1 MFFLT
6 AVETAV
12 ARLSERHRRGDL
24 VLKEKR
30 EEPLQLLFQFARTFF
45 TNFFANF
52 SLTGVVVAI
61 FASVGHEQG
70 VEYLKGMIWGTPA
83 TLGLLIFGV
92 LALALSAGFY
102 KYMLFWKVRGDENW
116 RARWLGLV
124 GGVFWLW
131 ILSANLMLPNM
142 GKSF

>member
-12 ARLSERHRRGDL
+12 ARLSERNRRGDI

-30 EEPLQLLFQFARTFF
+30 EEPLQLLFQFSRTFI
-45 TNFFANF
+45 TNLLANF
-52 SLTGVVVAI
+52 SLTGILVAI
-61 FASVGHEQG
+61 FASVGHENA
-70 VEYLKGMIWGTPA
+70 VDYLKGMIWGSPA
-83 TLGLLIFGV
+83 TLGLLILGV
-92 LALALSAGFY
+92 LTLALSAGFF
-102 KYMLFWKVRGDENW
+102 KYLLFWKVRGDENW

-131 ILSANLMLPNM
+131 ILSANLMLPSLA
-142 GKSF
+142 KSF